1 MIFRLTYLSHV
12 SAVRI
17 GTRRRRPK
25 TPNFCL
31 VSGSGIVDSRFRHE
45 TGFTGRT
52 DEPVNLSRRLVE
64 RRMDLLVRT
73 AEHVDVSIRATK
85 PPARKAS

>member
-12 SAVRI
+12 SAVRR
-17 GTRRRRPK
+17 GTTRRRPE
-25 TPNFCL
+25 TPIFCV
-31 VSGSGIVDSRFRHE
+31 VSGSGIVDSKFQHE
-45 TGFTGRT
+45 TGCAGRT

-64 RRMDLLVRT
+64 RRMDLLART
-73 AEHVDVSIRATK
+73 AERVDVSIRATK